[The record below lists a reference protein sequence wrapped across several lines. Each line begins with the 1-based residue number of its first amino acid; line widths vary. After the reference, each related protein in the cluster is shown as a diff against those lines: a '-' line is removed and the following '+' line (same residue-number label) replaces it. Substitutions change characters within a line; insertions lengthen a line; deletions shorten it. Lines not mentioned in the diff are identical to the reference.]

1 MVRFGERTVN
11 CGCGHEKVVGLGHT
25 LMMGNSV
32 AAADSWDINAKA
44 MKRNSNGI
52 SIPIILIFSTFFP
65 LGVIFESSSPIISA
79 YIYVFIWLNVW
90 TIIMLVLC

>member
-1 MVRFGERTVN
+1 MN

-44 MKRNSNGI
+44 MKRNNNGI
-52 SIPIILIFSTFFP
+52 SIPIILIFSTFF
-65 LGVIFESSSPIISA
+65 LWELYLNLLLLSSI
-79 YIYVFIWLNVW
+79 YIYMFLFNILNL
-90 TIIMLVLC
+90 INI